1 MFSGETPSI
10 EKVSLSGNDI
20 TALFEVMIN
29 FSGVDGN
36 IAIVVA
42 GGDVVGV
49 SEVDVGWEVVV
60 INKLDSGGTAVFKE
74 VVVNT
79 GGGG

>member
-1 MFSGETPSI
+1 MFSGEMPSI
-10 EKVSLSGNDI
+10 EKASLSGNDI
-20 TALFEVMIN
+20 AALFELMIN

-36 IAIVVA
+36 TAIVVA
-42 GGDVVGV
+42 GEVVGAF
-49 SEVDVGWEVVV
+49 EVDVGWEVVV
-60 INKLDSGGTAVFKE
+60 INKLDSGGTTVFKE